1 MSDTDDTTKPAG
13 ELYYE
18 AQMSSLEALY
28 EESLENPDAD
38 PFHWLLSI
46 ENITEPQKF
55 TYEDEETGEEV
66 TYEEGE
72 IITGHKFLIS
82 WGGPSSWIHSTNDG
96 RCFEYVYCDWFGSDW
111 FQTGLTG
118 KQEDE
123 FNALFGGVFECHTE
137 AEKVGAVIE

>member
-38 PFHWLLSI
+38 PFEWLLSI

-82 WGGPSSWIHSTNDG
+82 WGGPSSWIQSTNDG
-96 RCFEYVYCDWFGSDW
+96 RSFEYVYCDWFGSDW